1 MHLINLN
8 CPNCGAP
15 IQAEAGVRYTVCPY
29 CSTSVM
35 VDDGVQ
41 HVQYDNAEQ
50 AGYDFEKGRQR
61 AQAEQRY
68 YSPQYQTPRK
78 KHTALWVL
86 GWIFC
91 FPIPLTILVVRSK
104 KLNTI
109 SKAIIIVLVWAVF
122 FALGIYG
129 EKTDTASQ
137 TNNNEI
143 TTEQISESG
152 LLCPFQFKISEEK

>member
-1 MHLINLN
+1 MQVIHLN

-15 IQAEAGVRYTVCPY
+15 IQTDAGVRHTVCPY
-29 CSTSVM
+29 CSSNIL

-61 AQAEQRY
+61 AQAEQGY
-68 YSPQYQTPRK
+68 TAPQK

-104 KLNTI
+104 KLNTVV
-109 SKAIIIVLVWAVF
+109 KAVIIVVV
-122 FALGIYG
+122 
-129 EKTDTASQ
+129 
-137 TNNNEI
+137 
-143 TTEQISESG
+143 
-152 LLCPFQFKISEEK
+152 